1 MILFLLLYYFVNQR
15 LTSTKK
21 YWEMLYYTYSKK
33 DALLTK
39 PPKLAIPKSF

>member
-21 YWEMLYYTYSKK
+21 HWEMLQYTYSKK
-33 DALLTK
+33 DVLLTK